1 MDTILR
7 QKRISDVGAQ
17 QLLLDTY
24 NVKSMLLHLHHSG
37 AASSSSGGEPQA
49 GSSASIPAMYLK
61 LVTSR
66 MSHIEMILKMMGLP
80 DDLVVDR
87 FRTLWQ
93 DGTVADLQNVLSL
106 RGLKRPD
113 QQQPFI
119 DHFNASS
126 TGASGSA
133 GDASRRPP
141 VSGGGYGAGSSQPS
155 YGSSSSSSSSTV
167 TSMASSMRSLTQDIS
182 FSARS
187 AVDDLRKVVAGK

>member
-1 MDTILR
+1 VLLRYLDTILR

-24 NVKSMLLHLHHSG
+24 NVKSMLLHLHYSG
-37 AASSSSGGEPQA
+37 VSSSEPPSA
-49 GSSASIPAMYLK
+49 SASIPAMYLK

-66 MSHIEMILKMMGLP
+66 VSHIEMILKMMGLP

-119 DHFNASS
+119 DQFNAQS
-126 TGASGSA
+126 ASGPGA
-133 GDASRRPP
+133 GDAMKRP
-141 VSGGGYGAGSSQPS
+141 SGSTFGLGLPQAP
-155 YGSSSSSSSSTV
+155 SSSSTV
-167 TSMASSMRSLTQDIS
+167 TAMASSMRSLTQDIS
-182 FSARS
+182 LSARS

>member
-1 MDTILR
+1 
-7 QKRISDVGAQ
+7 
-17 QLLLDTY
+17 
-24 NVKSMLLHLHHSG
+24 
-37 AASSSSGGEPQA
+37 
-49 GSSASIPAMYLK
+49 MYLK

-66 MSHIEMILKMMGLP
+66 VSHIEMILKMMGLP

-119 DHFNASS
+119 DQFNAQSS
-126 TGASGSA
+126 SGPGA
-133 GDASRRPP
+133 GDAMKRPP
-141 VSGGGYGAGSSQPS
+141 GSTFGAGMAQPPPS
-155 YGSSSSSSSSTV
+155 YSSTSTV
-167 TSMASSMRSLTQDIS
+167 TAMASSMRSLTQDIS
-182 FSARS
+182 LSARS